1 MSEPHGGAREGDLQH
16 VKKPVEKG
24 AEINARNKKS
34 SLLHFAAEMGDL
46 ELARFFVEMV
56 PSLLG
61 IEQDVNAR
69 DNDGE
74 TPLHKAVFRGHLEV
88 ARFLVEKG
96 ADVNARNI
104 DGMTPLHLAVFRG
117 HLEVARFL
125 VEKGADVNAE
135 RSDCV

>member
-1 MSEPHGGAREGDLQH
+1 
-16 VKKPVEKG
+16 
-24 AEINARNKKS
+24 
-34 SLLHFAAEMGDL
+34 
-46 ELARFFVEMV
+46 
-56 PSLLG
+56 
-61 IEQDVNAR
+61 
-69 DNDGE
+69 
-74 TPLHKAVFRGHLEV
+74 LHKAVFRGHLEV
-88 ARFLVEKG
+88 ARFLVENG